1 MSKTKKDRNITKN
14 FPVAWFFYKGSHTH
28 PVRRTVLV
36 MEANKE
42 YILGLEIRE
51 GATVRTRDEA
61 PIKRYN
67 RCDIA
72 RARQLDKRRL
82 FRRQAIDKNSTTLL
96 RTSLE
101 VLAEHGA

>member
-1 MSKTKKDRNITKN
+1 MSKTKKYNLTKN
-14 FPVAWFFYKGSHTH
+14 FPVAWFFYKGSHSH

-36 MEANKE
+36 TEATKE
-42 YILGLEIRE
+42 YILGFEIRE
-51 GATVRTRDEA
+51 GSTVRSPDEA

-67 RCDIA
+67 RTEVA

-96 RTSLE
+96 RTSLG